1 MKSHL
6 TVLSLALLS
15 LSAPALALEEGQAVP
30 VTEQLSGVLSEAEVA
45 AFYQSNPES
54 VLDILTQLLVNP
66 NVDPQ
71 LAISEAL
78 VVAPEQLQQ
87 IADLAR
93 TAGISN
99 EVITTAAL
107 LAGVD
112 PTAVAEAT
120 AAGIANPVAALSPP
134 AAPAV
139 GSNGGG
145 GAGVVSPN

>member
-15 LSAPALALEEGQAVP
+15 LSAPTLALEEGQAVP

-45 AFYQSNPES
+45 AVYQSNPEL

>member
-30 VTEQLSGVLSEAEVA
+30 VAEQLSGVLSEAEVA
-45 AFYQSNPES
+45 AVYQSNPEL